1 MTHTIGAFE
10 GLTGST
16 PGVPCVAGNRL
27 SMTDSIGRFE
37 GLTGSTPRSALRCRL
52 SEGRSPIIS
61 APVTSLAGD
70 FLRATRERQG
80 VSQEELARRVGSH
93 QPQVSAWET
102 GRKPIQVEQL
112 AALLEALGLELRLG
126 AEPKRGE

>member
-1 MTHTIGAFE
+1 MTHTIGPFE

-16 PGVPCVAGNRL
+16 PGVPCVAGL
-27 SMTDSIGRFE
+27 GES
-37 GLTGSTPRSALRCRL
+37 P
-52 SEGRSPIIS
+52 SPITS
-61 APVTSLAGD
+61 AFVTSLAGD

-80 VSQEELARRVGSH
+80 VSQDELARRVGSH

-102 GRKPIQVEQL
+102 GKKPIQVEQL

-126 AEPKRGE
+126 AEPGRSGRDSDGSGRA

>member
-1 MTHTIGAFE
+1 
-10 GLTGST
+10 
-16 PGVPCVAGNRL
+16 
-27 SMTDSIGRFE
+27 MTDSIGRFE
-37 GLTGSTPRSALRCRL
+37 GLTGSTSGVPWFAGLGES
-52 SEGRSPIIS
+52 RSPITS
-61 APVTSLAGD
+61 APVASLAGD

>member
-1 MTHTIGAFE
+1 M
-10 GLTGST
+10 
-16 PGVPCVAGNRL
+16 PCVAG
-27 SMTDSIGRFE
+27 IGESRW
-37 GLTGSTPRSALRCRL
+37 
-52 SEGRSPIIS
+52 PITS
-61 APVTSLAGD
+61 APVTSFAGD

-80 VSQEELARRVGSH
+80 VSQDELARRVGSH

>member
-1 MTHTIGAFE
+1 MTHTIGHFE
-10 GLTGST
+10 RLTGST
-16 PGVPCVAGNRL
+16 PGAPLHC
-27 SMTDSIGRFE
+27 
-37 GLTGSTPRSALRCRL
+37 GLGESRW
-52 SEGRSPIIS
+52 PITS

-80 VSQEELARRVGSH
+80 VSQDELARRVGSH

>member
-1 MTHTIGAFE
+1 MLNTIGAFE

-37 GLTGSTPRSALRCRL
+37 GLTGSTPECPCVAGLGES
-52 SEGRSPIIS
+52 RSPITS
-61 APVTSLAGD
+61 APVKSLAGD
-70 FLRATRERQG
+70 FLRTTRERQG

>member
-1 MTHTIGAFE
+1 MTDSIGAYE

-16 PGVPCVAGNRL
+16 QGAPCVAGL
-27 SMTDSIGRFE
+27 GES
-37 GLTGSTPRSALRCRL
+37 C
-52 SEGRSPIIS
+52 SPITS
-61 APVTSLAGD
+61 GPVASLAGD

>member
-1 MTHTIGAFE
+1 MPNSVGAFE

-16 PGVPCVAGNRL
+16 PGVPCVAGL
-27 SMTDSIGRFE
+27 G
-37 GLTGSTPRSALRCRL
+37 
-52 SEGRSPIIS
+52 EGRSPITS

-112 AALLEALGLELRLG
+112 AARLKALGLELRLG

>member
-1 MTHTIGAFE
+1 MR
-10 GLTGST
+10 GS
-16 PGVPCVAGNRL
+16 ARA
-27 SMTDSIGRFE
+27 RW
-37 GLTGSTPRSALRCRL
+37 
-52 SEGRSPIIS
+52 PITS

-80 VSQEELARRVGSH
+80 VSQDELARRVGSH

-102 GRKPIQVEQL
+102 GKKPIQVEQL

-126 AEPKRGE
+126 AEPGRSGRDFDGSGRT